1 MEFSFPFQTKPASN
15 SSAESLEKYQKVIS
29 TLPKEDG
36 WTPLLPLSLYQ
47 GFWFFPMFLEG
58 AMYTQDH
65 FQAQPTDIL
74 LCSSMKTGTVW
85 LKALSFSIATR
96 NQFNNSTT
104 PLKTTFTHH
113 CIPFLD
119 YGEHS
124 ASQGPSFP
132 LMATHM
138 PYTCL
143 PKSAIDSGCKIIYI
157 CRDPKDTFVSLLHFL
172 KRLFENNIPD
182 HLKEDYISIIPME
195 EAFDLF
201 CKGISVYGPYW
212 EHVLGYW
219 NASLEHP
226 DKILFLKYED
236 MMKETESYTKKLA
249 DYLGCPFS
257 LEEERGGK
265 IQEIIELCSF
275 DNLSNLEVNKTGIH
289 HIKSDSLQNS
299 AYFRKGKVG
308 DWRNYLTREMG
319 ERIDS
324 IMEQKLSGSGLT
336 FRVSPDE

>member
-1 MEFSFPFQTKPASN
+1 MEFSFTSQTKLAPN
-15 SSAESLEKYQKVIS
+15 TSAESKEKYQKVIS

-36 WTPLLPLSLYQ
+36 WTPLSPLFLYQ
-47 GFWFFPMFLEG
+47 GFWFFDMFLEG
-58 AMYTQDH
+58 AMHMQDH

-74 LCSSMKTGTVW
+74 LCSSMKTGSVW
-85 LKALSFSIATR
+85 LKALCFSIANRTH
-96 NQFNNSTT
+96 FNNTTT
-104 PLKTTFTHH
+104 PLKTIFTHH

-119 YGEHS
+119 YVEY
-124 ASQGPSFP
+124 AAPQVPSFP

-143 PKSAIDSGCKIIYI
+143 PKSVIDSGCKIIYL
-157 CRDPKDTFVSLLHFL
+157 CRDPKDTFVSVWHFL
-172 KRLFENNIPD
+172 KKSVEYNIPD
-182 HLKEDYISIIPME
+182 HLKGEFISIIPME
-195 EAFDLF
+195 DALELF

-226 DKILFLKYED
+226 DKMLFLNYED
-236 MMKETESYTKKLA
+236 IMNTTEFYVKKLA
-249 DYLGCPFS
+249 EFMGCPFS
-257 LEEERGGK
+257 LEEEKEGK

-275 DNLSNLEVNKTGIH
+275 DNLSNLDVNKTGTH
-289 HIKSDSLQNS
+289 HINTGSVQNS

-308 DWRNYLTREMG
+308 DWRNYLTIEMG
-319 ERIDS
+319 ERVDS

-336 FRVSPDE
+336 FRVSPEE